1 MTEPT
6 SIRVIIVDDH
16 AVVRSGLSTFL
27 SAFDDLDLV
36 GEAASGEDA
45 VRLCTQTK
53 PDVVLMDLVM
63 PDMDGVA
70 ATSAIRKCCPDTQV
84 IALTSFGDRKL
95 VQAALKAGANGYL
108 LKDISAEELVSAIR
122 NAVTG
127 RPSLSPDAT
136 KALIQVATE
145 APGIELDRPISPETT
160 IKLSTAE
167 DAHRTLEKTTVTV
180 SDQIQQVKRHAAVSI
195 FLGEDTTSAKPLF
208 WEPEREQPR
217 KLANPHVLIVGTS
230 GSGKTQTTMAFVY
243 EMWRQGIPSLILDF
257 QGEYADPEASK
268 FRGQTSGKVIDTPTG
283 LPVNP
288 LELPLD
294 ARGKPDNYKR
304 VVWQV
309 SEIIGNTFRLG
320 LQQRRTLKKVIET
333 AYQEAGFTGD
343 SSTWNRRPPKFS
355 QLKQILE
362 SQAGERGGVAAGLLS
377 RIDVVFDVETFCD
390 TAPNRFE
397 DLIGKV
403 TAVDLSRLFSDE
415 HRLLVA
421 RFLLQKVYNHMLL
434 QGESRDLRLFVV
446 IDEAHRFS
454 YDDALLRLIREA
466 RKYGVGILLSS
477 QQPSDFPDT
486 AIELPG
492 TKVFLQQGPHGARSL
507 ATHLESAD
515 TKKRSQIEDELQ
527 KLEIGQAFIKNDHF
541 SPYVK
546 ARIQLF
552 YERLKK

>member
-1 MTEPT
+1 MPELT

-27 SAFDDLDLV
+27 LAYDDLDLV

-53 PDVVLMDLVM
+53 PDVVLMDLMM
-63 PDMDGVA
+63 PDMDGIA
-70 ATSAIRKCCPDTQV
+70 ATSAIRECCPDTKV

-95 VQAALKAGANGYL
+95 VQAALKAGGIGYL
-108 LKDISAEELVSAIR
+108 LKDVSAEELVSAIR

-127 RPSLSPDAT
+127 RPSLSPEAT

-145 APGIELDRPISPETT
+145 SSEVELDRPISPETAT
-160 IKLSTAE
+160 KRSTAE
-167 DAHRTLEKTTVTV
+167 AVHRKLEEATANV
-180 SDQIQQVKRHAAVSI
+180 SGQIQQAKGGTAISAY
-195 FLGEDTTSAKPLF
+195 LGEDIISAKPLF

-217 KLANPHVLIVGTS
+217 KLTNPHVLIVGTS
-230 GSGKTQTTMAFVY
+230 GSGKTQTTMTFVS
-243 EMWRQGIPSLILDF
+243 EMWCQGIPSLILDF
-257 QGEYADPEASK
+257 QGEYADPNMNK
-268 FRGQTSGKVIDTPTG
+268 FRSQISAEVVDALAG

-288 LELPLD
+288 LDVPLD
-294 ARGKPDNYKR
+294 TQSKSENYKR
-304 VVWQV
+304 VVWEV
-309 SEIIGNTFRLG
+309 SQIMGDVFRLG
-320 LQQRRTLKKVIET
+320 LQQKRTLTKAIET
-333 AYQEAGFTGD
+333 AYQLAGFTMD
-343 SSTWNRRPPKFS
+343 SSTWNRKPPRFS

-362 SQAGERGGVAAGLLS
+362 SRVGERGGVAAGLLS
-377 RIDVVFDVETFCD
+377 RIDVAFDAEVFCD

-397 DLIGKV
+397 NLTEKV
-403 TAVDLSRLFSDE
+403 TAVNLSRLFSDE

-421 RFLLQKVYNHMLL
+421 RFLLQKVYSHMLL

-446 IDEAHRFS
+446 IDEAHRLS
-454 YDDALLRLIREA
+454 YDETLLRLIREA

-527 KLEIGQAFIKNDHF
+527 KLEVGQAFIKNDHF
-541 SPYVK
+541 LPYVK
-546 ARIQLF
+546 ARMQLF
-552 YERLKK
+552 YERSKK